1 MGRHA
6 GAGDRRGAA
15 AGRGGRRDGRG
26 ARRADAAARRRRGRR
41 GRRRRRVAGR
51 GRQPLCGGWGGCGE
65 RREGA
70 GWGERARRAPTLAL
84 PPGATALDLATTL
97 DVAAALAT
105 RALFAGTVSVQ
116 TRRALG
122 LGSTFAP
129 RWAVAAPRF
138 PHARPGAPPLVRRTL
153 ALYAPGGADAACK
166 AWLDGA
172 PRPGPD
178 ARVRGVALE
187 LHPTHARPPGDAAW
201 KRVGPGRGYALAVRP
216 ADGSRAAAASL
227 AALVAAVAGDPPPE
241 PPQPD
246 DDVDVAR
253 RLQAQF
259 DAEAAGGGVAPAPTR
274 PPSPPRVCPAP
285 AGRPPSAASAP
296 VLPLLSSPGD
306 GTSWGRG
313 PSPERQVAA
322 TGAVAAAP
330 APAAPLPPPPPPSA
344 PRDEC
349 VVCMAAP
356 AGAGFVHGDSMHV
369 CCCAPCARAVERAAA
384 AGGGAAPECPMCRAP
399 VDRVVLHVFSS

>member
-1 MGRHA
+1 
-6 GAGDRRGAA
+6 
-15 AGRGGRRDGRG
+15 
-26 ARRADAAARRRRGRR
+26 
-41 GRRRRRVAGR
+41 
-51 GRQPLCGGWGGCGE
+51 
-65 RREGA
+65 
-70 GWGERARRAPTLAL
+70 
-84 PPGATALDLATTL
+84 
-97 DVAAALAT
+97 
-105 RALFAGTVSVQ
+105 VQ